1 MVVDTGSRG
10 ERGGEGEGSHRIE
23 LRTEEGE
30 RALQNVSYLPAS
42 PFKWKGEG
50 RGWFMH
56 THTRE
61 RERT

>member
-30 RALQNVSYLPAS
+30 RALQIECILPTCL
-42 PFKWKGEG
+42 PL
-50 RGWFMH
+50 
-56 THTRE
+56 
-61 RERT
+61 